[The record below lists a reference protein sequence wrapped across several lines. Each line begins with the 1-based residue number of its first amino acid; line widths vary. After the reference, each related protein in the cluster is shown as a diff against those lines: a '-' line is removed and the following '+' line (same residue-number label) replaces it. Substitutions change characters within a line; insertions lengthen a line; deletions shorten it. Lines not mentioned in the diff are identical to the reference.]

1 MRIKAPYLYLG
12 FAVGA
17 IILEFKLKYFHLD
30 TTGAG
35 MIMLFLPM
43 IFAPGMVIWRLLRLK
58 VVSIAPKLLYIIGL
72 GFGYYFLINLVAI
85 VTNLT
90 IFQAGYLAFFLGIA
104 LFVISCWLDREAIW
118 EPKFKDWFKIQTKA
132 DWFLYATI
140 LAGSVVAFLAIDA
153 QVDKLI
159 GDGWFH
165 LAILQKIT
173 SGNGLNPYN
182 LWVTKTTSLNP
193 VYSFPLWH
201 ILVGLITKVLGT
213 TIFTSLRLV
222 LLPLVILTFV
232 VWYSFSATIFK
243 NKYLTAL
250 AFLSFLLLMLKDG
263 TFYYLVPLASP
274 DTFNRLLFLP
284 LILGILIFYLFQEK
298 ASKITNTILISL
310 LVIFMSLIH
319 FTQLIYFIA
328 IAIIAGILMAIFSRK
343 KEALIKLGY
352 ILLGVGAL
360 TLPYLLIV
368 QSGIISAWLEANRLA
383 YQGDVYK
390 NKTPQDA
397 NIVYRYAVLSLPIMA
412 LFFKKKSRLILP
424 CAIVITSILIS
435 WQVFGLRIFLLKN
448 LGQIFVERAIANI
461 PAFIFFGFLLFLVIY
476 GINYLVSK
484 LSEKIILGINIA
496 IGIFI
501 LLILIFGGF
510 RTALASS
517 VLKTVFNSDN
527 IVFAQYF
534 WVIFLLL
541 AIGAVGYYFFRRKEA
556 DIVDPPHKL
565 NFVLISLLLIL
576 IFATP
581 YYAGL
586 KKVFANNQN
595 GTIFSNRYSNIA
607 SDIRTIGGQKTIDF
621 LNSVPQRS
629 VFITD
634 NPTISQMILLYSNN
648 LAAEYP
654 YSVKEFSQSAQFY
667 NNSADLEKR
676 LAILKKLEV
685 NYIFSRHP
693 EDEQFLSSHP
703 EFFKKVFTN
712 DFDYPL
718 VQNGL
723 TEFVPVQYSFY
734 QYLGT

>member
-17 IILEFKLKYFHLD
+17 IILEFKLKYFHLN
-30 TTGAG
+30 TTGVG
-35 MIMLFLPM
+35 MMMLFLAM
-43 IFAPGMVIWRLLRLK
+43 IFAPGMVLWRIVRLK
-58 VVSIAPKLLYIIGL
+58 VRSLAPKMLYIIGL

-85 VTNLT
+85 IANLT

-132 DWFLYATI
+132 DWVLYGAI
-140 LAGSVVAFLAIDA
+140 IVAAIIAFLGVDA

-222 LLPLVILTFV
+222 LLPLVILTFI
-232 VWYSFSATIFK
+232 VWYSFASIIFK

-250 AFLSFLLLMLKDG
+250 AFLSFLLFMLKDG

-298 ASKITNTILISL
+298 ANKITNTILISF
-310 LVIFMSLIH
+310 LVIFMGLIH

-328 IAIIAGILMAIFSRK
+328 IVIIAGILMTIFNRK

-352 ILLGVGAL
+352 ILLGVGVL

-368 QSGIISAWLEANRLA
+368 QSGIISAWLGANRLA
-383 YQGDVYK
+383 YQGDVYQ
-390 NKTPQDA
+390 NKTPRDA

-412 LFFKKKSRLILP
+412 LFFKKRSRLIFA

-484 LSEKIILGINIA
+484 FSEKIILGINIT

-501 LLILIFGGF
+501 LLILIFGGLK
-510 RTALASS
+510 TALASS
-517 VLKTVFNSDN
+517 ILKTVFNSDS

-534 WVIFLLL
+534 WVVFFLL
-541 AIGAVGYYFFRRKEA
+541 AIGVIVYYFFRRKEA

-586 KKVFANNQN
+586 KKVFALNQN
-595 GTIFSNRYSNIA
+595 GTIFTNRYSETA
-607 SDIRTIGGQKTIDF
+607 SDIRTIGGQKTIEF
-621 LNSVPQRS
+621 LSSVPDRS

-634 NPTISQMILLYSNN
+634 NPTIAQMILLYSNN
-648 LAAEYP
+648 LVAEYP
-654 YSVKEFSQSAQFY
+654 YSIKEFSESALVY
-667 NNSADLEKR
+667 DKSASLDDR
-676 LAILKKLEV
+676 LTILNKLEV
-685 NYIFSRHP
+685 NYVLSRHP
-693 EDEQFLSSHP
+693 EEEQFLSVHP
-703 EFFKKVFTN
+703 EYFKKVFTN
-712 DFDYPL
+712 NFEYPL
-718 VQNGL
+718 VNNWL
-723 TEFVPVQYSFY
+723 TEYVPVQYSFY
-734 QYLGT
+734 EYLK